1 MSMELGLDEKDKQIL
16 LTKLKQSK
24 EYEDTQNMMRAGVI
38 LCAQEMI
45 NETEES
51 QLEQFNKDIPDET
64 DIKIALAMVNDY
76 LIKRNLVKTSQVLT
90 DEIPKEVFDSGAEE
104 AEKMAQKLESFGNL
118 LGTIVAG
125 ATD

>member
-1 MSMELGLDEKDKQIL
+1 MDLGLDEKDRQTL
-16 LTKLKQSK
+16 LTALSQTK

-45 NETEES
+45 NEVEQS
-51 QLEQFNKDIPDET
+51 HLEQFNKDIPDNE
-64 DIKIALAMVNDY
+64 DVEIALAMVNDY

-90 DEIPKEVFDSGAEE
+90 DEIPKEVFNKGNEA
-104 AEKMAQKLESFGNL
+104 AEKMASKLRSYGNL
-118 LGTIVAG
+118 LGTITAG